1 MKPEPCENNVNV
13 NAIHTS
19 GKIFSRTET
28 GERMHYVQKILE
40 KVEKCIP
47 MEEVF
52 GEFKNFKTM
61 IEMQRNKQIDFLHSE
76 WRNQAKNRSSVDTAQ
91 SLRI

>member
-1 MKPEPCENNVNV
+1 MKPGPGENNVNV

-47 MEEVF
+47 MEEYSANSIIL
-52 GEFKNFKTM
+52 KP
-61 IEMQRNKQIDFLHSE
+61 
-76 WRNQAKNRSSVDTAQ
+76 
-91 SLRI
+91 